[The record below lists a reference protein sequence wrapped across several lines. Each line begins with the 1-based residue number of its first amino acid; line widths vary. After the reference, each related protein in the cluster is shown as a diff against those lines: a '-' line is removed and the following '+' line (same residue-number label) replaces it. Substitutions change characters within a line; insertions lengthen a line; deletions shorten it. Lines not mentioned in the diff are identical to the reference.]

1 VIGGNVPDGRWGH
14 DAPHELGRRKGKI
27 ARRDVLSCIG
37 DAI

>member
-1 VIGGNVPDGRWGH
+1 MIGGTVPDGRWGP
-14 DAPHELGRRKGKI
+14 DAPHELGGRQEKI